1 MRLDGLI
8 MQWIKSVRNHKLI
21 LSTMVFAAKLTT
33 GSSYSQD
40 NAYSMKYEVSE
51 TPKGTIEYTVQGH
64 GKPVLIIHGG
74 NDNCFTDMK
83 QQHLTDNNYQV
94 IIPSRPGYG
103 KTSLSFGKT
112 ATEQAD
118 FMKLFIDSLKI
129 ERIAVLAHSAGGS
142 TALEFA
148 KKYPENCVCLILE
161 DATTKTWIPRFSP
174 KYLVMKFIFNPVRQH
189 KLWDNQRKEFTENR
203 QKHIK
208 RISSMF
214 STLSAEVMMKEWS
227 DEDITSYGE
236 ALKTMNS
243 GAGFVHTMDHKAK
256 DIHLIRVPC
265 LISHSPF
272 DKDVPFS
279 HALYAFK
286 NIKGSELFISPAKS
300 HLIYM
305 GKDYIYILEK
315 RLSFLKSN
323 NW

>member
-1 MRLDGLI
+1 MNLKMIVNML
-8 MQWIKSVRNHKLI
+8 L
-21 LSTMVFAAKLTT
+21 FAANLTT
-33 GSSYSQD
+33 VCSYSQD
-40 NAYSMKYEVSE
+40 NMNAMQYEVIE

-74 NDNCFTDMK
+74 NDNCFTDIK
-83 QQHLTDNNYQV
+83 QQHLADNNHQV

-103 KTSLSFGKT
+103 KTSPSFGKT
-112 ATEQAD
+112 AAEQAD
-118 FMKLFIDSLKI
+118 FMKFLIDVLKI

-189 KLWDNQRKEFTENR
+189 KLWENQRKEFADNR

-208 RISSMF
+208 RISNMF
-214 STLSAEVMMKEWS
+214 STLGSEVMMKEWS
-227 DEDITSYGE
+227 EEDIASYGE
-236 ALKTMNS
+236 SLKTMNS
-243 GAGFVHTMDHKAK
+243 GAGFVYTMDHKAK
-256 DIHLIRVPC
+256 DIHLIQVPC

-286 NIKGSELFISPAKS
+286 RIKGAELFVSPAKS

-315 RLSFLKSN
+315 RLSFLESN
-323 NW
+323 DW